1 MTEGYAVGHL
11 PTRPLGRSGMEITTV
26 GFGAWAIGGLGWEHA
41 WGPQD
46 DADSVAA
53 IVHAVDAGVNW
64 IDTAPVYGHGHSEEV
79 IGRAL
84 RMIGS
89 DRPYVFTKAGL
100 IWNDADHMAPPRRDA
115 SHVRWELE
123 RSLRRLGLEQ
133 VDLLQVHWPA
143 LTGAD
148 LAEYW
153 QTLVDLRAEGKARA
167 IGVSNFDV
175 AQLDIAEKI
184 GHVDSLQPPLS
195 LLRRDAAE
203 AEVAWCETHGTGV
216 IGYSPMESG
225 LLSGGFSAE
234 RAAALP
240 DTDWRR
246 TAAEFTGEALRRNLA
261 LVDAVRPVAARHGVP
276 VAAVVIAWTLAWAGV
291 TGAIVGARRP
301 DQVDGWL
308 PAAALRLTGAD
319 LDDIADAIT
328 ATGAG
333 TGPVRPPRAGR

>member
-1 MTEGYAVGHL
+1 MADRL
-11 PTRPLGRSGMEITTV
+11 PTRPLGGTGIEITAV

-46 DADSVAA
+46 DADSIAA
-53 IVHAVDAGVNW
+53 IQHAVDRGVNW

-79 IGRAL
+79 VGRAL
-84 RMIGS
+84 RRLGA

-100 IWNDADHMAPPRRDA
+100 IWDAAHHMRPPARDA

-123 RSLRRLGLEQ
+123 HSLRRLGLER

-143 LTGAD
+143 LAGAD

-153 QTLVDLRAEGKARA
+153 QTMIDLLAEGKVRA
-167 IGVSNFDV
+167 VGLSNFDV
-175 AQLDIAEKI
+175 VQLETAEKI

-195 LLRRDAAE
+195 LLRRDAAG
-203 AEVAWCETHGTGV
+203 AEIPWCAVHGTGV
-216 IGYSPMESG
+216 IAYSPMESG

-234 RAAALP
+234 RAAGLP
-240 DTDWRR
+240 QTDWRR
-246 TAAEFTGEALRRNLA
+246 TAPDFTGDALRRNLA

-276 VAAVVIAWTLAWAGV
+276 VAAVVVAWTLAWPGV

-301 DQVDGWL
+301 DQIDGWL
-308 PAAALRLTGAD
+308 PAASLRLTDAD
-319 LDDIADAIT
+319 LDEIAAAIV

-333 TGPVRPPRAGR
+333 TGPVRPPRVGS